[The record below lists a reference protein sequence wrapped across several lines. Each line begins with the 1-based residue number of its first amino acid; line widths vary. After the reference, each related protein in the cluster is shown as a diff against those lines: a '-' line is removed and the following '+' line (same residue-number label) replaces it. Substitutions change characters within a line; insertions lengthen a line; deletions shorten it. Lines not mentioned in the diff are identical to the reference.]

1 MSAFLTLALA
11 AATQFQPTCSWD
23 RPGANP
29 YTGSTRAAIER
40 YTDIPEQVRRTLIR
54 RMEER
59 QSDDQVRITRDAIVG
74 KNQYE
79 PAIRYMHFG
88 AASVCASVTR
98 SKWSEQRQEPGAV
111 YCVGEYCILVPRICG
126 NVSRITRLPSARSAS
141 APAAPAAPAA
151 AQRDLGDAMNG
162 RDLGLAD
169 AAPRDASSADD
180 EEQQQARERARGKVA
195 EVIELTEQANASE
208 TAVAGIDD
216 NDRDGL
222 YGRRPLWPKDPNDGS
237 DGGYYPPTPV
247 PEADS
252 WAMLLAGLGVLGLLQ
267 RLRKRRQ
274 PA

>member
-88 AASVCASVTR
+88 AAS
-98 SKWSEQRQEPGAV
+98 
-111 YCVGEYCILVPRICG
+111 
-126 NVSRITRLPSARSAS
+126 
-141 APAAPAAPAA
+141 
-151 AQRDLGDAMNG
+151 
-162 RDLGLAD
+162 
-169 AAPRDASSADD
+169 
-180 EEQQQARERARGKVA
+180 
-195 EVIELTEQANASE
+195 
-208 TAVAGIDD
+208 
-216 NDRDGL
+216 
-222 YGRRPLWPKDPNDGS
+222 
-237 DGGYYPPTPV
+237 
-247 PEADS
+247 
-252 WAMLLAGLGVLGLLQ
+252 
-267 RLRKRRQ
+267 
-274 PA
+274 

>member
-1 MSAFLTLALA
+1 MSVFLTLALA
-11 AATQFQPTCSWD
+11 AATQLQPTCSWD

-29 YTGSTRAAIER
+29 YTGSTSAAIER

-98 SKWSEQRQEPGAV
+98 NQWSQERQEPGAV

-126 NVSRITRLPSARSAS
+126 NVSRITRLPAARTAS
-141 APAAPAAPAA
+141 APATPAAPAA
-151 AQRDLGDAMNG
+151 AQRDLGEALNA

-169 AAPRDASSADD
+169 AAPREASPADD
-180 EEQQQARERARGKVA
+180 EDQQVRDRARGKVT
-195 EVIELTEQANASE
+195 EVIELVEQAAASE
-208 TAVAGIDD
+208 AAVAGIDD
-216 NDRDGL
+216 NDQDGL

-237 DGGYYPPTPV
+237 DGGYYPPAPV

-252 WAMLLAGLGVLGLLQ
+252 WAMLLAGLGVLGLAH
-267 RLRKRRQ
+267 RRRRQ
-274 PA
+274 A